1 MEGILIIVI
10 FFFFAILMYKQ
21 KISTFL
27 ALLAMAV
34 LFAFVAGV
42 PINGKNGLLQGIMAS
57 GATLMA
63 ESMVAV
69 VFGAWLGEVMNETGI
84 TRDIVR
90 RSAELGGDKPVI
102 LAITMSLAV
111 GVLFTALTGLGA
123 TIMVG
128 TLVLPVLSAVG
139 IRPVVAGTMFLFAR
153 AIGLVINLTTWQLF
167 INITNLPLATIKDFG
182 FIASAACT
190 VGVIA
195 FILVELRKPRT
206 AWSIADTSRDPN
218 VSTVRKVPLA
228 AMLTPLIPFPLV
240 ILLQWPIVP
249 ALLVGCLY
257 GAIVASP
264 RDALRVLTKTVHEGV
279 KAGVPA
285 IILMIAIGM
294 ILKAVSD
301 PNVSQNLLVLIK
313 PIVPS
318 NLITYL
324 AFFILLTPLTLYR
337 GPLNIYGLGSGV
349 IGLLISV
356 SSIPAAAIAAGFIAT
371 LVVELAGD
379 PTNTQ
384 NVWVSDFLGLEV
396 NDITK
401 KGLPY
406 LWAACTVCV
415 AAGGFLYF
423 S

>member
-10 FFFFAILMYKQ
+10 FFLFALLMYKQ

-27 ALLAMAV
+27 ALLTMAI
-34 LFAFVAGV
+34 LFALVGGV
-42 PINGKNGLLQGIMAS
+42 PISGKSGLLQGIMAS
-57 GATLMA
+57 GATMLA

-111 GVLFTALTGLGA
+111 GILFTALTGLGA

-128 TLVLPVLSAVG
+128 TLVLPILSAAG
-139 IRPVVAGTMFLFAR
+139 IRPVIAGTMFLFAR

-167 INITNLPLATIKDFG
+167 INITKLPLAIIKDFG
-182 FIASAACT
+182 FIASAVCT
-190 VGVIA
+190 VGVVA
-195 FILVELRKPRT
+195 FILIELRKPRT
-206 AWSIADTSRDPN
+206 AWSLASAPVN
-218 VSTVRKVPLA
+218 PAASTNRKVPLA
-228 AMLTPLIPFPLV
+228 ALLTPIIPFPLV
-240 ILLQWPIVP
+240 IFLQWPIVP
-249 ALLVGCLY
+249 ALLAGCIY
-257 GAIVASP
+257 GALVATP
-264 RDALRVLTKTVHEGV
+264 RDALRILTKTVHEGV

-301 PNVSQNLLVLIK
+301 PNVSKNLLAIIK

-356 SSIPAAAIAAGFIAT
+356 NSIPAAAVAAGFIAT

-406 LWAACTVCV
+406 LWAACTICV
-415 AAGGFLYF
+415 VAGGFLYF
-423 S
+423 G